1 MARKEAEAQ
10 EGGLPATEAQEG
22 SALSPGPPFMP
33 PTRGVGSVLRARKGE
48 EYSENLFLELKV

>member
-33 PTRGVGSVLRARKGE
+33 PTPTQE
-48 EYSENLFLELKV
+48 THI